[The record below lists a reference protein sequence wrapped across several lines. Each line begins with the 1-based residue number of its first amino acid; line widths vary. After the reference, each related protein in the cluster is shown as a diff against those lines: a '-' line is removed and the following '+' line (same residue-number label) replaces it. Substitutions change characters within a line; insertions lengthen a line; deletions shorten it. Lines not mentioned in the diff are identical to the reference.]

1 MKNNDST
8 NPRCV
13 QVNASETAALLRTA
27 DNILILTHQ
36 YPDGDTLGSG
46 YALCHALT
54 ALGKTV
60 RVECSDSIPA
70 RYGYM
75 FDGLTSRDFEPDFIC
90 AVDVADVQLLGN
102 KLSKYAD
109 SIELCI
115 DHHPSNTH
123 YARKLFLEADYAA
136 ASMLVHEVIQEL
148 GVPVTDTIASCLY
161 TGIATDSGCF
171 QYTNTTAY
179 TLRIAA
185 ELLEAGAQNGMINRV
200 MFGTK
205 TRQRVELERLAL
217 SGIKYHFDGRCAVMP
232 LTRKIVEQ
240 SGAGSDD
247 MEGLSP
253 IPRQIEGVWVG
264 VTMRELEN
272 GDFKVSLR
280 SGHQVNVSAVC
291 QTLGGGGHVRAAG
304 CTLKGPVDAA
314 VTQILEKLAPIM
326 GKYSQLT

>member
-1 MKNNDST
+1 MRNNDST
-8 NPRCV
+8 NSCCV
-13 QVNASETAALLRTA
+13 TVNAAETAALLRTA

-46 YALCHALT
+46 YALCHAL
-54 ALGKTV
+54 AILGKNA
-60 RVECSDSIPA
+60 RVECSDSISA
-70 RYGYM
+70 RYEYM
-75 FDGLTSRDFEPDFIC
+75 LDGLTIRDFEPDFIC
-90 AVDVADVQLLGN
+90 AVDVADVQLLGS
-102 KLSKYAD
+102 KLSKYVD
-109 SIELCI
+109 NIELCI
-115 DHHPSNTH
+115 DHHPSNTY
-123 YARKLFLEADYAA
+123 YARKLFLEANYAA
-136 ASMLVHEVIQEL
+136 ASMLVYEVIREL
-148 GVPVTDTIASCLY
+148 DVPVNEAIASCLY

-179 TLRIAA
+179 TFRVAA
-185 ELLEAGAQNGMINRV
+185 ELLEAGAQSGMINRV

-205 TRQRVELERLAL
+205 SRQRVELERLAL
-217 SGIKYHFDGRCAVMP
+217 SGMKYHFDGRCAVMP
-232 LTRKIVEQ
+232 LTREMVRQ
-240 SGAGSDD
+240 SGASPDD
-247 MEGLSP
+247 MEGMAP

-314 VTQILEKLAPIM
+314 VAQILEKLAPIM
-326 GKYSQLT
+326 GQ